1 MERESMDF
9 HMIFLQNGTES
20 VINEISINL
29 RQGGFFMNWN
39 DVFFME
45 NEKPLDRLVDGYSN
59 TGIFR
64 KIGFIG
70 DSLTSGEFESRD
82 ANGNNGYHDYYEY
95 SWGAYIAR
103 QNGQDY
109 HIFSRGGMTAKEYM
123 EGWADANR
131 LWDPD
136 KACQAYVIALGC
148 NDFLGLKQEAGTVAD
163 IDAEDYHKNGQT
175 FIGYYAAIIQRLKK
189 IQPRAKFFLVTM
201 PRENNE
207 NDEIR
212 EKQRKAVYDM
222 AEYFDKTYVI
232 DLYQYGPVYD
242 KEFRDRFFLYGHM
255 NASGYILTAKMIDSY
270 IDYIIRKNPEDFM
283 LVPYIGTD
291 LK

>member
-1 MERESMDF
+1 
-9 HMIFLQNGTES
+9 
-20 VINEISINL
+20 
-29 RQGGFFMNWN
+29 MNWN
-39 DVFFME
+39 EVYKLE
-45 NEKPLDRLVDGYSN
+45 NEQPLDRLVEGYSN

-64 KIGFIG
+64 TIGFIG
-70 DSLTSGEFESRD
+70 DSLLSGEFESRD
-82 ANGNNGYHDYYEY
+82 AEGKNGYHDYYEY

-103 QNGQDY
+103 QNGQNY

-131 LWDPD
+131 LWDPS

-148 NDFLGLKQEAGTVAD
+148 NDFFGLKQEAGTTAD
-163 IDAEDYHKNGQT
+163 IDPEDYNNNGKT

-201 PRENNE
+201 PKEGNDTDPVRES
-207 NDEIR
+207 
-212 EKQRKAVYDM
+212 QRKAIYEM
-222 AEYFDKTYVI
+222 AEYFDNTYVI

-242 KEFRDRFFLYGHM
+242 KAFHDRFFLYGHL
-255 NASGYILTAKMIDSY
+255 NASGYILTARMTASY
-270 IDYIIRKNPEDFM
+270 IDYIIRTNPEDFM
-283 LVPYIGTD
+283 YVPYIGTA